1 MTVLF
6 ILSLAIL
13 FGLGFFLF
21 NEIRRPPGP
30 REWGRTPRWKKRIR
44 VALATIPLLIACFFF
59 WGLLIEPNRLVIYR
73 EVITIA
79 NWPKE
84 HHDLKIAVLSDIHVG
99 SWGVDDEK
107 LRLIVERTNQLQPDL
122 IVILGDFVTGTGTFR
137 QRVEPEVFAPVLK
150 ELRAPLGV
158 HSVLGNH
165 DWWGD
170 APRLRRALEANG
182 IKVLD
187 DEVFEVPTR
196 GSAVWL
202 VGLADLWT
210 RPQRIEPTIAKVPAG
225 VPIIALTHN
234 PDIFPRLPQRV
245 PLLLAGHTH
254 AAQIMFP
261 FIGPI
266 VEPSRNGYV
275 RGHYYENNHH
285 LFITSGI
292 GNSIIPLRF
301 GAPPEIVLLTV
312 RSQ

>member
-1 MTVLF
+1 MTLPF
-6 ILSLAIL
+6 IVSSAIL
-13 FGLGFFLF
+13 VGLAFFLF
-21 NEIRRPPGP
+21 NEVRRPPGP

-44 VALATIPLLIACFFF
+44 ITLAAIPLLIACFFF
-59 WGLLIEPNRLVIYR
+59 WGLLIEPNRLVVYR

-84 HHDLKIAVLSDIHVG
+84 LHDLKIAVISDIHVG
-99 SWGVDDEK
+99 SWGVDDGK
-107 LRLIVERTNQLQPDL
+107 LRLIVERTNQLQPDM
-122 IVILGDFVTGTGTFR
+122 IVILGDYVTGTGTFR
-137 QRVEPEVFAPVLK
+137 TRVEPEVFAPVLK

-158 HSVLGNH
+158 YSVLGNH

-170 APRLRRALEANG
+170 GPRLRHALEANG
-182 IKVLD
+182 IKVLE
-187 DEVFEVPTR
+187 DEVFEVPVR

-202 VGLADLWT
+202 AGLADLWT
-210 RPQRIEPTIAKVPAG
+210 RPQRIDQTIAKIPVG

-234 PDIFPRLPQRV
+234 PDIFPRVSQRV

-285 LFITSGI
+285 LFVTSGI

-301 GAPPEIVLLTV
+301 GAPPEIVLLTIK
-312 RSQ
+312 SQ